1 MTTMTEDFNT
11 LTDEF
16 GTPQQ
21 VTRQRPRVLDPL
33 AASDRPVLRTLT
45 VQELS
50 KLPAPEWLI
59 DGIIPAVAMTTLYG
73 APGAAKSFWALDAAC
88 SIATGHTFHGS
99 DVKRGKVVY
108 CLGEGIRSLRYRVE
122 SWGLAHPTAD
132 QESLEENLV
141 VIPMTPHLLEPYDTS
156 ALMNTM
162 EDLGEVSL
170 LIIDTFA
177 RALVGGDENSAQDV
191 GLAINVCD
199 RIRDRVGAAT
209 LLVHHTSAEGSK
221 TRGSTALPGA
231 SDAMLKMV
239 KDDIQRAI
247 SLSCTKM
254 KDGEPFKTQFYTLE
268 QYGHSAALLPKALV
282 GGGNDKF
289 RGRNN
294 WDEDKENP
302 F

>member
-1 MTTMTEDFNT
+1 MKTMTDDFET
-11 LTDEF
+11 IVDEH
-16 GTPQQ
+16 GTPHQ
-21 VTRQRPRVLDPL
+21 VTRQRSRVLDPL
-33 AASDRPVLRTLT
+33 AAAERPVLRTLS
-45 VQELS
+45 VRDLS
-50 KLPAPEWLI
+50 LLPAPEWLV
-59 DGIIPAVAMTTLYG
+59 DGIIPASSMTTLYG

-88 SIATGHTFHGS
+88 SIATGHTFHGAP
-99 DVKRGKVVY
+99 VKQGPVVY
-108 CLGEGIRSLRYRVE
+108 CLGEGIRSLHYRIE
-122 SWGLAHPTAD
+122 AWRLAHPTAD
-132 QESLEENLV
+132 LDLLEDNLT
-141 VIPMTPHLLEPYDTS
+141 VIPTTPHLLEPYDTT

-162 EDLGEVSL
+162 EDRGQVSL
-170 LIIDTFA
+170 LIIDTLA

-199 RIRDRVGAAT
+199 RIRDRVGSAT

-239 KDDIQRAI
+239 KDDIQHAI

-268 QYGHSAALLPKALV
+268 QYGHSAALLPKSLT
-282 GGGNDKF
+282 GGDGKF
-289 RGRNN
+289 RGRKDYDN
-294 WDEDKENP
+294 NP

>member
-1 MTTMTEDFNT
+1 MTNDQHDII
-11 LTDEF
+11 LDEYN
-16 GTPQQ
+16 TPQL
-21 VTRQRPRVLDPL
+21 VSSKRPQVLDSL
-33 AASDRPVLRTLT
+33 VDTERPTLRMLS
-45 VQELS
+45 VQDLN

-59 DGIIPAVAMTTLYG
+59 DGIIPAAAMTTLYG

-88 SIATGHTFHGS
+88 SIASGHSFHGIT
-99 DVKRGKVVY
+99 VKTGKVVY
-108 CLGEGIRSLRYRVE
+108 CLGEGIRSLRYRIE
-122 SWGLAHPTAD
+122 AWKLAHPTCD
-132 QESLEENLV
+132 QETLEENLV
-141 VIPMTPHLLEPYDTS
+141 VVPTTPHLLENYDTT
-156 ALMNTM
+156 ALLNTM
-162 EDLGEVSL
+162 NDLENVSL

-191 GLAINVCD
+191 GLAINICD

-247 SLSCTKM
+247 SLTCTKM
-254 KDGEPFKTQFYTLE
+254 KDGEAFKPLYYTLE
-268 QYGHSAALLPKALV
+268 QYGHSAALLPKTL
-282 GGGNDKF
+282 GTETGKF
-289 RGRNN
+289 RSNKHEGS
-294 WDEDKENP
+294 P